1 MKCKNCGR
9 EIKKGEIECECGA
22 PIEQEK
28 AVDKNAKLTTPDG
41 RDLSALEKPAV
52 KKTDISPVILVVIAA
67 VIAIIAFII
76 YKVIV
81 GSDIRNK
88 DNWKTVE
95 KDTFSITIPKA
106 MEESDDNVEV
116 DSDYEKVGFFKCDK
130 ASVYISKAEF
140 NEDEK
145 KVVRNE
151 GVQTLKRELI
161 NNGKKGNVMGYNLTP
176 QERGDFIF
184 VAYPVV
190 AKGLVEGTDKVWA
203 VSATLLT
210 KECIYQIDAYCS
222 NDDAE
227 DYEGAMNKW
236 LESFKLK

>member
-28 AVDKNAKLTTPDG
+28 AGDKNAKLTTPDG

-116 DSDYEKVGFFKCDK
+116 N
-130 ASVYISKAEF
+130 SVKSYSSSQ
-140 NEDEK
+140 
-145 KVVRNE
+145 V
-151 GVQTLKRELI
+151 
-161 NNGKKGNVMGYNLTP
+161 P
-176 QERGDFIF
+176 
-184 VAYPVV
+184 
-190 AKGLVEGTDKVWA
+190 
-203 VSATLLT
+203 
-210 KECIYQIDAYCS
+210 
-222 NDDAE
+222 
-227 DYEGAMNKW
+227 
-236 LESFKLK
+236 